1 MNRFDLAGVRSG
13 IARTAARLRAESAR
27 VLSLARSRAGR
38 NSISRTVIGVAIVTV
53 VSIVGLLSTRLGSF
67 RSWRGQPPFRCEA
80 KSPFRIP
87 KISHHARLGPRK
99 SVGSPLIPRRSRTPR
114 NSEGRF
120 RGMNRVAI
128 LWLFLGVV
136 AWLVPLNS
144 AEIPD
149 DDGSRRLSV
158 QFHHGGQER
167 EIEAR
172 IDYFRENDPEGIYW
186 SYERTTVTGPFTRY
200 DSMDKLEF
208 KRGDPRSVF
217 SNVYFNGTE
226 LELHGKKIWIN
237 AGVLASSHPAFYV
250 CFSKAEQ
257 HLEVW
262 VDTVSSGTG
271 GTFVSTYRFYFD
283 RKLKKIV
290 MESDPIYFFQG
301 PFCAD
306 HESVESERSLALHLE
321 KLFALGANCHDKNI
335 VANGYSLAQV
345 EDRILT
351 DIVNNVNQSQEI
363 DVSNRRLSHQSHR
376 YGMGQ
381 YEFLEMYLT
390 ENLHPSA
397 ERPYPLGQEQ
407 LVLVRRSD
415 SEFWYCVARSSESHT
430 RFGYT
435 ATGIGWV
442 NRLEIADGNILQIW
456 TTSSYGR
463 LGDESRAIRKI
474 DLNNFRL
481 LTEER

>member
-1 MNRFDLAGVRSG
+1 
-13 IARTAARLRAESAR
+13 
-27 VLSLARSRAGR
+27 
-38 NSISRTVIGVAIVTV
+38 
-53 VSIVGLLSTRLGSF
+53 
-67 RSWRGQPPFRCEA
+67 
-80 KSPFRIP
+80 
-87 KISHHARLGPRK
+87 
-99 SVGSPLIPRRSRTPR
+99 
-114 NSEGRF
+114 
-120 RGMNRVAI
+120 MNRVAI

-172 IDYFRENDPEGIYW
+172 IDYFREYDSERIFWN
-186 SYERTTVTGPFTRY
+186 SRTTVTGPFTRY

-208 KRGDPRSVF
+208 KLGDPRSVDR
-217 SNVYFNGTE
+217 NVYFNGTE
-226 LELHGKKIWIN
+226 LELHGKIMIP
-237 AGVLASSHPAFYV
+237 AESSASDGTDFYV
-250 CFSKAEQ
+250 CFSKVEQ

-262 VDTVSSGTG
+262 VDISSSGTG
-271 GTFVSTYRFYFD
+271 GTSVWTYRFYFD
-283 RKLKKIV
+283 QKLKKIV
-290 MESDPIYFFQG
+290 VERDPIYFFQG

-335 VANGYSLAQV
+335 VENGYSLAQV

-351 DIVNNVNQSQEI
+351 EIVNNVNQSQEI

-397 ERPYPLGQEQ
+397 ERPHPLGREQ

-430 RFGYT
+430 RFDYT

-442 NRLEIADGNILQIW
+442 NRLEIVDGNILQIW
-456 TTSSYGR
+456 TISSYGR
-463 LGDESRAIRKI
+463 GLTEERAIRKI

-481 LTEER
+481 LTEGR